1 MQSPSN
7 LGSTCME
14 FRNTLNRDFVTDNDD
29 FPFVSLTNSAFGA
42 IRYNL
47 PPTTQL
53 TEANMLIDTLD
64 KQHQVEKN
72 SIRDQYEKKMHD
84 RDQFYIHAL
93 AEITETLRTHSFAI
107 DELRQRR

>member
-1 MQSPSN
+1 MQRPSN
-7 LGSTCME
+7 LGSTCIE
-14 FRNTLNRDFVTDNDD
+14 FRNTLNRDFVTDAT
-29 FPFVSLTNSAFGA
+29 FPFVSLTSSAFGD
-42 IRYNL
+42 IRYSL

-64 KQHQVEKN
+64 KQHQLEKN
-72 SIRDQYEKKMHD
+72 SIREYYEKKMHD
-84 RDQFYIHAL
+84 RDQFYIHTL